1 MAIFSKGQY
10 GIDIPAPHGLTA
22 LKFLWDQC
30 KHTSPLVSAPEEIWL
45 DEFFFCLLG
54 GYSISFEL
62 NSSAFDVIK
71 KKGCFEPSVY
81 RDHTDWLEDKLESEL
96 KTRQFNPLCKDGS
109 FRAYRFPKSKAKTL
123 VKAGQW
129 LLRTCDFCLSDL
141 LDSTSKKNREILLEC
156 PGVGYKTASW
166 FLRNIGQGNGLAILD
181 IHIYRV
187 LKDFAIIPP
196 TLTVESD
203 YLEIEGFFC
212 NACDAIGARIESMD
226 LILWT
231 WARGDVYD
239 RRRRF
244 STS

>member
-1 MAIFSKGQY
+1 MIAENGSCGTLFDHQNSAGWSPFSLSKT
-10 GIDIPAPHGLTA
+10 L
-22 LKFLWDQC
+22 
-30 KHTSPLVSAPEEIWL
+30 
-45 DEFFFCLLG
+45 
-54 GYSISFEL
+54 
-62 NSSAFDVIK
+62 K
-71 KKGCFEPSVY
+71 KKGYFEPSVY
-81 RDHTDWLEDKLESEL
+81 RDHTDWLEGKLESEL
-96 KTRQFNPLCKDGS
+96 ETRQFDPLCKDGS
-109 FRAYRFPKSKAKTL
+109 FRAYRFPKSKAKIL

-141 LDSTSKKNREILLEC
+141 LNSTSKKNREILLEC

-166 FLRNIGQGNGLAILD
+166 FLRNIGQGDGLAILD
-181 IHIYRV
+181 IHIYRI

-203 YLEIEGFFC
+203 YLEIEDFFC
-212 NACDAIGARIESMD
+212 DACDAIGARIESMD

-239 RRRRF
+239 RRRRL

>member
-1 MAIFSKGQY
+1 MAILSKGCI
-10 GIDIPAPHGLTA
+10 GMDIPAPHGLTA

-30 KHTSPLVSAPEEIWL
+30 RHTSPPVLAPEEIWL

-54 GYSISFEL
+54 GYGIPFEL
-62 NSSAFDVIK
+62 NKSTFSVLK
-71 KKGCFEPSVY
+71 TKGYFEPSAY
-81 RDHTDWLEDKLESEL
+81 RGHTERLENRLESEL

-141 LDSTSKKNREILLEC
+141 LASTSKKSRETLLEC

-181 IHIYRV
+181 IHIYRT
-187 LKDFAIIPP
+187 LKDLAIIPP

-203 YLEIEGFFC
+203 YLEIEDFFC
-212 NACDAIGARIESMD
+212 SACDAIGARIESMD

-231 WARGDVYD
+231 WARGDVYE
-239 RRRRF
+239 RRHHL
-244 STS
+244 SAS